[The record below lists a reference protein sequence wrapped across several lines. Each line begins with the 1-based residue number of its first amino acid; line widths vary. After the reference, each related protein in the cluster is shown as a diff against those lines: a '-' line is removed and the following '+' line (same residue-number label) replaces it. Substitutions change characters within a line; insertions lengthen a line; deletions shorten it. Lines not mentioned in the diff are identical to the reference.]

1 MPSLLD
7 ECIVVADVNG
17 HTCLFNVTTGRP
29 VLLGHAAQQVI
40 VPLLDR
46 DVCIGDLAADPAV
59 RGVIAALIDQGA
71 VTHSLS
77 LEFKASTGEGQHRD

>member
-7 ECIVVADVNG
+7 ECVLAADING

-29 VLLGHAAQQVI
+29 VLLSRAAQQVI

-46 DVCIGDLAADPAV
+46 EVSVGDLTADPAV

-71 VTHSLS
+71 VAHSLS
-77 LEFKASTGEGQHRD
+77 LAFKASTGD